1 MKFRFLVDVG
11 SGPVIPAGDIRD
23 LSPEEVALY
32 RGKLDNHLS
41 PEDAEAVAFLKGD
54 KAEPEKAEPEKDDG
68 PTRAELLEQA
78 KAKGIKGAASM
89 KKDELIEALAEAKA
103 E

>member
-32 RGKLDNHLS
+32 RGKLDNHLA
-41 PEDAEAVAFLKGD
+41 PEDAEAVAFLKGE
-54 KAEPEKAEPEKDDG
+54 EPLKDDKDDG
-68 PTRAELLEQA
+68 PTRADLLEQA

-89 KKDELIEALAEAKA
+89 KKDELVEALAKVDEA